1 MKEKR
6 EQANGWNRWSGL
18 LRGRKASQAEIVQ
31 KDEYEQLCQ
40 EIEAARAEWAIAQQ
54 HIDYVSDPEL
64 IDHAIYYLEA
74 AERKYGYLLREAK
87 KKYGERLS
95 KPHVVPQTE
104 PSL

>member
-1 MKEKR
+1 MKEKGKGFAR
-6 EQANGWNRWSGL
+6 LSGL
-18 LRGRKASQAEIVQ
+18 FGGAKAAQQTVEKQ
-31 KDEYEQLCQ
+31 DEYEQLCQ

-74 AERKYGYLLREAK
+74 AERKYGFLLREAK
-87 KKYGERLS
+87 KKFRERS
-95 KPHVVPQTE
+95 KKSHVVPQTE

>member
-1 MKEKR
+1 MTKKGKSWAR
-6 EQANGWNRWSGL
+6 LGGL
-18 LRGRKASQAEIVQ
+18 LGGAKAAQQTIVK
-31 KDEYEQLCQ
+31 KDDYEQLCL

-87 KKYGERLS
+87 KKFEERS
-95 KPHVVPQTE
+95 KQTQVVPQTE